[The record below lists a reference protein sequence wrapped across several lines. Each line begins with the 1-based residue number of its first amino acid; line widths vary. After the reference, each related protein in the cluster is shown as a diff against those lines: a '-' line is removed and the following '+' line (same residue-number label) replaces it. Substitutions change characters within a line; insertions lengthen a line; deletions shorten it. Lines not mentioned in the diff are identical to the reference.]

1 MTRGRAGSGGRGQG
15 VRVRTAKRRKA
26 SSTRWLKR
34 QLNDPYVAEAQR
46 RGYRSRAAFKLAELD
61 DKLNFF
67 KPGMRVVDLGAA
79 PGGWTQ
85 VAVERVAPGGCVVA
99 ADIATMEPVP
109 GAEFLALDVSD
120 PAAVARLGEP
130 LGGAADVLL
139 SDMAAP
145 ATGHRGTDHLRT
157 MALGEAAVE
166 IGAGLL
172 AEGGVLVIK
181 VFQGGTEGDLLA
193 RLKQDFARVRHV
205 KPPASREES
214 PETYLVAV
222 GFRGRD
228 G

>member
-1 MTRGRAGSGGRGQG
+1 

-46 RGYRSRAAFKLAELD
+46 LGYRSRAAFKLAELD
-61 DKLNFF
+61 DKLKFL

-85 VAVERVAPGGCVVA
+85 LAVERVAPAGHVVA
-99 ADIATMEPVP
+99 ADITEMEPVP
-109 GAEFLALDVSD
+109 GAEILALDVSD
-120 PAAVARLGEP
+120 PVAIARLREA
-130 LGGAADVLL
+130 LGGAADVVL

-157 MALGEAAVE
+157 MALGEAAADV
-166 IGAGLL
+166 GAGLL

-181 VFQGGTEGDLLA
+181 VFQGGTEGELLA
-193 RLKQDFARVRHV
+193 GLKQSFARVRHV
-205 KPPASREES
+205 KPPASRDES
-214 PETYLVAV
+214 PETYLVAL
-222 GFRGRD
+222 GFRGREV
-228 G
+228 